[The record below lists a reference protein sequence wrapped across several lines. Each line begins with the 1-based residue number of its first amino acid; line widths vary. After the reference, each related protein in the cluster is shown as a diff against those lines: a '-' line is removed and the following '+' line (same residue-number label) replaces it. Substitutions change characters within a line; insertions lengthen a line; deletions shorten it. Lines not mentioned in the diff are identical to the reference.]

1 MWILLIEDD
10 PSTARGIALALKSA
24 GYACDVKR
32 TGEEGLDAVKLYA
45 YDAILLDLM
54 LPDVDGLEVL
64 RRLRAARV
72 AAPVLIL
79 SGLDDVAVKTRGL
92 NSGADDYL
100 IKPFDNRELLARI
113 QAVLRRFKGYAETVI
128 RTGDLVVNLDTLTIE
143 INGKRVNVTPKEHQI
158 LELLSQ
164 RKGMVLSKEAILDHL
179 YGGRDEPETKIVDV
193 FVCKLRKKLSLA
205 SGGRNYI
212 ETAWGRGYV
221 LREPSG
227 PTAQS
232 KASGAGTA
240 DRAAA

>member
-10 PSTARGIALALKSA
+10 PSTARGLALALKSA

-32 TGEEGLDAVKLYA
+32 TGEEGLNAVKLYA

-54 LPDVDGLEVL
+54 LPDVEGLEVL
-64 RRLRAARV
+64 RRLRADRV

-79 SGLDDVAVKTRGL
+79 SGLDDVAIKIRGL

-113 QAVLRRFKGYAETVI
+113 QAILRRFKGYADTVI
-128 RTGDLVVNLDTLTIE
+128 RTGDLAVNLDTLTVE

-164 RKGMVLSKEAILDHL
+164 RKGMVLSKQAILGHL
-179 YGGRDEPETKIVDV
+179 YGGMDEPETKIVDV
-193 FVCKLRKKLSLA
+193 FVCKLRKKLFLA

-212 ETAWGRGYV
+212 ETVWGCGYV
-221 LREPSG
+221 LREPAG
-227 PTAQS
+227 PTAENP
-232 KASGAGTA
+232 ASGTGIAN
-240 DRAAA
+240 RAAA

>member
-1 MWILLIEDD
+1 M
-10 PSTARGIALALKSA
+10 
-24 GYACDVKR
+24 
-32 TGEEGLDAVKLYA
+32 
-45 YDAILLDLM
+45 
-54 LPDVDGLEVL
+54 
-64 RRLRAARV
+64 
-72 AAPVLIL
+72 LIL

-100 IKPFDNRELLARI
+100 VKPFDNRELLARI

-212 ETAWGRGYV
+212 ETA
-221 LREPSG
+221 
-227 PTAQS
+227 
-232 KASGAGTA
+232 
-240 DRAAA
+240 